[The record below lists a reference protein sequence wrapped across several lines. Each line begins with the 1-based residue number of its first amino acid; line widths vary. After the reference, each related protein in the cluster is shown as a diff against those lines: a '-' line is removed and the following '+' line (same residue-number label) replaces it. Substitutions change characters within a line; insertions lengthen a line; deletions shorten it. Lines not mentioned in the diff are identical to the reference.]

1 MVSVGL
7 PSGNSSHSESSEVSE
22 LEAILRVDSKDKSGK
37 KINAMKKIIA
47 NMSMGYNMIS
57 LFPAIINCMET
68 SNVDLKKLCYLF
80 LKSFASINPSEAT
93 KAIPVVLKGVHSSNP
108 VLRDFSLKT
117 LTSVHIKNFWVAS
130 LDPVIRLLD
139 DIDPYVRKTAVMGVA
154 RLYSYDRK
162 IVESSGLIKNLRE
175 MLNDESSLVVTNALA
190 VLISIVQSSDV
201 FKLTLTKEVT
211 SKIVDC
217 LNDCTEWLQTII
229 FDSLIYYVPQQPG
242 EAESFAERISPWL
255 QHGNTAVCMGTIK
268 ATLYYINYMTD
279 EVLIKDHLRKV
290 VPPLVTLLAR
300 KPSATQYVLLR
311 NVEIILDAYP
321 EIFQSDLH
329 FFFCHFDDPA
339 NVKLEKFSILSKLA
353 NEENLDHILP
363 EFMEYASEV
372 DIELSRKSVRYI
384 GHLAVKIE
392 SRADDCVDCLV
403 KLIDTKISYVV
414 QEAVIVSRDILRK
427 YPSRYKHLLSI
438 LLKNMEFFDE
448 AEAKSAFIWLLGHY
462 AESIEDSRMLM
473 GEYVEG
479 FLYEPLELQL
489 TILTAATKLFL
500 KMPAAGLEMVTKV
513 LQLCTEEIQDP
524 DLRDRGIIYSRMLST
539 NPDFARKVILTNAPP
554 VDVEANAYD
563 PEMSEQLLLNVGTL
577 ASVYHKPPNRFA
589 RGYFPQYLEP
599 SPVLREKANSAVNSA
614 DDLQL
619 DYDLPSSGNMTEDYA
634 SKSESNVDS
643 GELWSQT
650 PVSEHGPT
658 PQTEYVSNIQFLA
671 EMENQD
677 VPMISKDL
685 MNY

>member
-7 PSGNSSHSESSEVSE
+7 SSGNSSHSDTSDVSE
-22 LEAILRVDSKDKSGK
+22 LRAILRADSKDKPAK

-47 NMSMGYNMIS
+47 NMSMGYNMIP
-57 LFPAIINCMET
+57 LFPAVVSCMET

-93 KAIPVVLKGVHSSNP
+93 KAIPVVLKGVQSSNP

-117 LTSVHIKNFWVAS
+117 LTSIHIKNFWIAS
-130 LDPVIRLLD
+130 LDPVTRLLD
-139 DIDPYVRKTAVMGVA
+139 DVDPYVRKTAIMGVA
-154 RLYSYDRK
+154 RLYSYDKK
-162 IVESSGLIKNLRE
+162 IVESSGLIRSIKE

-211 SKIVDC
+211 TRIIEC
-217 LNDCTEWLQTII
+217 LNDCSEWLQTII
-229 FDSLIYYVPQQPG
+229 LDSLIYYVPQKPG

-268 ATLYYINYMTD
+268 ATLYYINYMND
-279 EVLIKDHLRKV
+279 ESIIQDHLRKV

-300 KPSATQYVLLR
+300 KSSATQYVVLR
-311 NVEIILDAYP
+311 NVEIILNAYP
-321 EIFQSDLH
+321 EIFQSSLH

-339 NVKLEKFSILSKLA
+339 IVKLEKFSILSKLA
-353 NEENLDHILP
+353 NEENLDQILP
-363 EFMEYASEV
+363 EFMEYASEIDV
-372 DIELSRKSVRYI
+372 ELSRKSVRYI

-392 SRADDCVDCLV
+392 SRADECVNCLV
-403 KLIDTKISYVV
+403 ELINTKISYVI
-414 QEAVIVSRDILRK
+414 QEAAIVIRDILRK
-427 YPSRYKHLLSI
+427 YPTRYKYLISI

-448 AEAKSAFIWLLGHY
+448 PEAKAAFIWLLGHY
-462 AESIEDSRMLM
+462 AESIEDSRMLL
-473 GEYVEG
+473 GEYVDG

-500 KMPAAGLEMVTKV
+500 KMPAAGSEMVTKV

-539 NPDFARKVILTNAPP
+539 NPDLAKKVILTNAPP
-554 VDVEANAYD
+554 VDVEADAYD
-563 PEMSEQLLLNVGTL
+563 PETSEQLLLNVGTL
-577 ASVYHKPPNRFA
+577 SSVYHKPPNRFA
-589 RGYFPQYLEP
+589 QGSFPQYLEP
-599 SPVLREKANSAVNSA
+599 SPVLREHATSAADST

-619 DYDLPSSGNMTEDYA
+619 DYDLPSSGYMIEKYA
-634 SKSESNVDS
+634 SKSEGDVYS
-643 GELWSQT
+643 GGLWSQT

-677 VPMISKDL
+677 IPMISKD
-685 MNY
+685 